1 MRRSDELFFLF
12 DHLIVLFVRTYP
24 KPNVGFPFLNTKS
37 SPIQS
42 NSYRIDFR
50 RIVQFFKMKG
60 WVISI
65 FLPKLKGFI
74 GLKLNFFWKIRVKP
88 FEILISY

>member
-1 MRRSDELFFLF
+1 MRRSDELLFLF

-60 WVISI
+60 WAVSI
-65 FLPKLKGFI
+65 LFPKLKDFI
-74 GLKLNFFWKIRVKP
+74 GLNLNFLRKIRVKP